1 MVWDHREWE
10 WPPGGARHVGACPC
24 HQGLVRL
31 NGDHLPIARIEERDT
46 QQVLAVLRAQAAI
59 APQRAR
65 DAEAKVQ
72 GVGRAMTAIAEAYP
86 SIAAQPNFLA
96 LQRELSNTEARIAI
110 ARSYYN
116 GIATAFNARLL
127 VVPDR
132 FLALAARLRP
142 FDLFN
147 ATDLERE
154 VPQVRFAGS

>member
-1 MVWDHREWE
+1 
-10 WPPGGARHVGACPC
+10 
-24 HQGLVRL
+24 
-31 NGDHLPIARIEERDT
+31 
-46 QQVLAVLRAQAAI
+46 
-59 APQRAR
+59 
-65 DAEAKVQ
+65 
-72 GVGRAMTAIAEAYP
+72 MTAIAEAYP

-142 FDLFN
+142 FDLFS

-154 VPQVRFAGS
+154 VPQVLFAGS